1 MSSKTYPL
9 TRLGKDKLENELH
22 HLLHVEKPRI
32 IKSIEVAR
40 AHGDLSENADYDAAK
55 QQQGLNEARITD
67 IQSKLA
73 LSEVI
78 DPSTIQ
84 SDCIVFGAT
93 CTLKDLDSNNV
104 VTYQIVGEDEA
115 DINKASI
122 SIFSPLAKALIGKKK
137 KDIVEIKT
145 PKGEKDYEVI
155 KFKFK

>member
-1 MSSKTYPL
+1 MSNGIYPL
-9 TRLGKDKLENELH
+9 TIKGKEKLDEELY
-22 HLLHVEKPRI
+22 HLLHVEKHRI

-55 QQQGLNEARITD
+55 QQQGLNEARIAD

-73 LSEVI
+73 RSEVI
-78 DPSTIQ
+78 NPTEIK
-84 SDCIVFGAT
+84 SDCIVFGAI
-93 CTLKDLDSNNV
+93 CTLKDLDSDKV

-115 DINKASI
+115 DIKSGSI

-137 KDIVEIKT
+137 ADIVEIKT

>member
-1 MSSKTYPL
+1 MSIRTYPL
-9 TRLGKDKLENELH
+9 TVKGKEKLETELQ

-73 LSEVI
+73 QSEVI
-78 DPSTIQ
+78 DPSKIT
-84 SDCIVFGAT
+84 SDYIVFGAV
-93 CTLKDLDSNNV
+93 CTLKDLVTDKT

-115 DINKASI
+115 DIKSGSI
-122 SIFSPLAKALIGKKK
+122 SIFSPLAKALIGKNKA
-137 KDIVEIKT
+137 DIVEIKT

>member
-1 MSSKTYPL
+1 MAIQTYPL
-9 TRLGKDKLENELH
+9 TKAGKEKLETELH

-55 QQQGLNEARITD
+55 QQQGLNEARISD

-73 LSEVI
+73 QSEVI
-78 DPSTIQ
+78 DPSQIK
-84 SDCIVFGAT
+84 SDCIVFGAI
-93 CTLKDLDSNNV
+93 CTLQDLDSEKT

-115 DINKASI
+115 DIKSGSV

-137 KDIVEIKT
+137 ADVVEIKT